1 MRNSFEQI
9 YMKLREAGSAS
20 DFPYVLGDSL
30 HKELLQ
36 AAAAIASTWEK
47 WCKIQ
52 PNIQDFKENK
62 RIKISE
68 TDDLEEVPAGHDAK
82 ESSFDEAQ
90 ASYIVKKFER
100 IFGVPWELLIND
112 DIGAIAQRPQA
123 MGRAAALTLAK
134 FAVALLVAR
143 AASSAVTTAL
153 SETTLAAARL
163 EFKTRTDPHTGN
175 RVTLVP
181 KYLIVPPDLETTGL
195 KILNSQQLIA
205 TTITSGSPVLSGSY
219 NAVNASE
226 TKLELCVEPL
236 LTDANDWYLAADPN
250 ITPGIE
256 VGFFRGQRNPQV
268 FVESSGIQ
276 GNDNPFTNG
285 NFKNSS
291 INYKVRHIFGGAIV
305 DTNGLL
311 KVAVT

>member
-9 YMKLREAGSAS
+9 FMKLREAGSAS
-20 DFPYVLGDSL
+20 DFPYVLADSL

-36 AAAAIASTWEK
+36 AAASVASTWEK

-68 TDDLEEVPAGHDAK
+68 TDDLEEVAPGHDAK

-90 ASYIVKKFER
+90 AAYTIKKFER

-134 FAVALLVAR
+134 FAVALLVSR
-143 AASSAVTTAL
+143 AASSTVTTAL
-153 SETTLAAARL
+153 SESTLATART
-163 EFKTRTDPHTGN
+163 EFKTRTDSRTGN
-175 RVTLVP
+175 RVTLIP
-181 KYLIVPPDLETTGL
+181 KFLIVPPELETTAL
-195 KILNSQQLIA
+195 KILNSTQLIA
-205 TTITSGSPVLSGSY
+205 IGVGNTAAVQGSY
-219 NAVNASE
+219 NAVNSQE

-236 LTDANDWYLAADPN
+236 LTDANDWYLAADPLV
-250 ITPGIE
+250 TPGIE

-268 FVESSGIQ
+268 FVESAGIQ
-276 GNDNPFTNG
+276 GNDNPFANG

-311 KVAVT
+311 KVSVT